1 MARTTP
7 VFSYSLHLGE
17 KKGPIRTT
25 RDKQRALNTFRQHAK
40 NPNAREPIVMRVH
53 MKTKGFTW
61 QSSDPVKVS
70 SFFNTFIPAVED
82 SLYDNEY

>member
-1 MARTTP
+1 
-7 VFSYSLHLGE
+7 
-17 KKGPIRTT
+17 
-25 RDKQRALNTFRQHAK
+25 
-40 NPNAREPIVMRVH
+40 MRVH

-70 SFFNTFIPAVED
+70 SFFNTFIPAVEG